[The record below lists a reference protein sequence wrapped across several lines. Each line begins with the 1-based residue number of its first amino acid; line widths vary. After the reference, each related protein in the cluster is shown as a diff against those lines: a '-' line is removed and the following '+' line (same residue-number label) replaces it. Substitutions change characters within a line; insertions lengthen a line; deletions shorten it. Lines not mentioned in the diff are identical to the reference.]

1 MEDPYNPTEAEL
13 RAWAYG
19 EEFME
24 PVQDFDLMVA
34 TESRAD
40 LLFEF
45 ASDSKCP
52 TKDYFLHCL
61 YLLVGVAVR
70 SKYRTSKKVTIDR
83 IVIQGQQST
92 SNSIQRW
99 AKRSKNLMEHPESF
113 SYDNWCGGDLAYE
126 RTSG

>member
-1 MEDPYNPTEAEL
+1 MEDAYDPTEAEL

-19 EEFME
+19 QDFME

-34 TESRAD
+34 TESRAE

-45 ASDSKCP
+45 ASDSNCQ

-61 YLLVGVAVR
+61 YLLVGDAVR
-70 SKYRTSKKVTIDR
+70 SKYRTTKKKTIER
-83 IVIQGQQST
+83 IVKQGKEST
-92 SNSIQRW
+92 SDIVLRW
-99 AKRSKNLMEHPESF
+99 SKRSENLVKHPESF
-113 SYDNWCGGDLAYE
+113 SYERWCGGGLAYE